1 MSARHPWAML
11 GEGFRIRPATQAD
24 HPALAGLIRQ
34 MDKSGLYER
43 HFAHG
48 DAPNQA
54 LLQRIAEADGRDR
67 VVLLGVGADGTAIAH
82 AEYVSVAT
90 VAEFALM
97 VLPAWR
103 GRGIGQALLAALL
116 EIAVRSGQSR
126 LHGLIQAGNTAAI
139 RVARGQGFTVGI
151 GDERTT
157 VIVSRH
163 IAQERAA
170 DPTVPQ
176 TGASITIPIPVR
188 HDPDRT
194 ALHRCPGP

>member
-1 MSARHPWAML
+1 ML

-54 LLQRIAEADGRDR
+54 LLQRLAEADGRDR

-82 AEYVSVAT
+82 AEYVSVAA

-103 GRGIGQALLAALL
+103 GRGLGQALLAALL
-116 EIAVRSGQSR
+116 AIAGRSGQSR
-126 LHGLIQAGNTAAI
+126 LPALIQAGNTAAI
-139 RVARGQGFTVGI
+139 RWRAGRASPSGSATSAR
-151 GDERTT
+151 
-157 VIVSRH
+157 
-163 IAQERAA
+163 
-170 DPTVPQ
+170 P
-176 TGASITIPIPVR
+176 
-188 HDPDRT
+188 
-194 ALHRCPGP
+194 